1 MLPYPEDSW
10 IVTELLGDTSSFL
23 VLVGISHFQLF
34 YFLYAALKVDPG
46 NANILWDRAALYY
59 QMDNTKKSLESYEM
73 ACQVSTCFPL
83 KFKFK
88 VVFTLQC
95 SLAYARIII
104 VYHVLHVYL
113 KLHGSQKSI
122 APSSKIINRH
132 HLN

>member
-1 MLPYPEDSW
+1 M
-10 IVTELLGDTSSFL
+10 
-23 VLVGISHFQLF
+23 
-34 YFLYAALKVDPG
+34 DPG

-83 KFKFK
+83 KFKFR
-88 VVFTLQC
+88 VVFTLQR
-95 SLAYARIII
+95 SLAYARIKKI

-122 APSSKIINRH
+122 APKSNIFNRH
-132 HLN
+132 HIN